1 MSFIYF
7 VFVLGVVVCVHEF
20 GHFLFAK
27 KAGIYVYEFS
37 IGMGPRLFQWH
48 RKGDETTY
56 SIRLFP
62 IGGYVRMAGEEV
74 ELDKDIPE
82 EKRMQAKTWWQKFWT
97 IIAGV
102 LFNFI
107 LAFVIFVIVA
117 WIAGTPQTK
126 PVIHET
132 LKDSP
137 AYGTYLQKGDQILK
151 IDSTKIYSLDH
162 FLVEFQVRN
171 GKEMKLLVEHENG
184 TKESIKIKPEK
195 KVVDDVET
203 YQYGFSLDNSSKR
216 NFWTAISYGFTKI
229 ISLFHQMILII
240 FYLCTGAIGI
250 DSLAGPI
257 GIFNVVS
264 ESAKAGF
271 INVIYLIGFLSV
283 NVGFINLLPIPAFDG
298 GRLLFLVIEKITKKP
313 LKPET
318 ENMIHAVGFILL
330 MLLMIVITW
339 NDITRLFR

>member
-1 MSFIYF
+1 MTLLYFII
-7 VFVLGVVVCVHEF
+7 VLGVVVCVHEF

-37 IGMGPRLFQWH
+37 IGMGPKLFQFH
-48 RKGDETTY
+48 RKNDETVY

-74 ELDKDIPE
+74 ELDKGIPE
-82 EKRMQAKTWWQKFWT
+82 EKRMQSKSWWQKFWT

-107 LAFVIFVIVA
+107 LAFILFVIVA
-117 WIAGTPQTK
+117 WIAGVPQTK
-126 PVIHET
+126 PMIYET
-132 LKDSP
+132 AK
-137 AYGTYLQKGDQILK
+137 GTPVYNTHLQKGDQILK

-162 FLVEFQVRN
+162 FLVEFQVRI
-171 GKEMKLLVEHENG
+171 GDEIDFLVKHENG
-184 TKESIKIKPEK
+184 TKETITVKPEK
-195 KVVDDVET
+195 KKVDGEET
-203 YQYGFSLDNSSKR
+203 YQYGFALDNSVKHD
-216 NFWTAISYGFTKI
+216 FLGAISYGFRKI

-240 FYLCTGAIGI
+240 FYLCTGKIGI
-250 DSLAGPI
+250 DSLAGPV
-257 GIFNVVS
+257 GIFNVVA

-271 INVIYLIGFLSV
+271 INIIYLIGFLSV

-298 GRLLFLVIEKITKKP
+298 GRLLFLVIEKITGKP

-330 MLLMIVITW
+330 MLLMVVITW
-339 NDITRLFR
+339 NDITRLIR